1 MAFGAAVQ
9 AAILTGNTS
18 EETYAS
24 NIVLLDVAPF
34 TLGLETAGGVL
45 TRGAHQAQHH
55 RTVPTRKEQVFSTSL
70 SGQPD
75 QIFEDRQLLGKFDL
89 TGIPP
94 APRGTPQ
101 IHVAF
106 DVDANG
112 ILNVS
117 ANDQSTNT
125 RLTITSDV
133 VRLSKEQIEE
143 MIKTEE
149 LFAKEDEANR
159 KRVEVKNRLE
169 EYCSAIKQLV
179 HAITSWLEDNAGASC
194 DEVKE
199 KRQTL
204 SAALTQLISA
214 HRQA

>member
-101 IHVAF
+101 INVAF
-106 DVDANG
+106 DVGVNDG
-112 ILNVS
+112 VLNVRVS
-117 ANDQSTNT
+117 AKDQSTRTNT
-125 RLTITSDV
+125 IARLTITVPATRCVCPIARS
-133 VRLSKEQIEE
+133 RS
-143 MIKTEE
+143 
-149 LFAKEDEANR
+149 R
-159 KRVEVKNRLE
+159 R
-169 EYCSAIKQLV
+169 
-179 HAITSWLEDNAGASC
+179 
-194 DEVKE
+194 
-199 KRQTL
+199 
-204 SAALTQLISA
+204 
-214 HRQA
+214 